1 MVEIAPSCS
10 SECCEEVDIVSS
22 SSSDSNQTCTTHPS
36 RHVPSEMETGGTCDS
51 GTGLA
56 RESGNNC
63 ASVNPTPHC
72 VAPSS
77 VERTIQRQRLNANVT
92 TPIRP
97 AIAAEALSSIY

>member
-1 MVEIAPSCS
+1 MIEVAPSCS
-10 SECCEEVDIVSS
+10 SECCEEVSVVSS
-22 SSSDSNQTCTTHPS
+22 SSSDSDQTCKTHPT
-36 RHVPSEMETGGTCDS
+36 RHAPSELDDTGGTCS
-51 GTGLA
+51 GTGLD

-63 ASVNPTPHC
+63 AFVNPTPHW
-72 VAPSS
+72 VDPSS